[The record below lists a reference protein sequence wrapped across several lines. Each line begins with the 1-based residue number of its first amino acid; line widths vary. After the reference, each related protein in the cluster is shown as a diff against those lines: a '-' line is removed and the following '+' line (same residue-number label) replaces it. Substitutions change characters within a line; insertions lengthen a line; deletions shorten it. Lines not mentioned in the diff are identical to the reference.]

1 MRSRLFV
8 LIAISALVAS
18 ACGSSDSSN
27 TNDPGTTTTAAESV
41 GSVVPSTTSIQPTVD
56 PPTAGQLLE
65 DLITKANADGE
76 VTADE
81 LSEMLV
87 VTGVPQGQAD
97 CQAQL
102 LAELGISDPTD
113 LSALSGG
120 GLTADQALRLT
131 TCMSTAL
138 GG

>member
-1 MRSRLFV
+1 MRSRLLS
-8 LIAISALVAS
+8 LIAVAALLLA
-18 ACGSSDSSN
+18 ACGSSDSSS
-27 TNDPGTTTTAAESV
+27 TNDQETTTTAAPVATAS
-41 GSVVPSTTSIQPTVD
+41 PSTTSIQPTGD
-56 PPTAGQLLE
+56 ALTDGQLLE

-81 LSEMLV
+81 LSQMLV
-87 VTGVPQGQAD
+87 LTGVPQGQAD

-120 GLTADQALRLT
+120 GLTSDQALRLT
-131 TCMSTAL
+131 TCMSSTL

>member
-1 MRSRLFV
+1 MRSRLF
-8 LIAISALVAS
+8 SLVAVATLVLS

-27 TNDPGTTTTAAESV
+27 TNDPGTTTTTASANTV
-41 GSVVPSTTSIQPTVD
+41 APSTTSIQPTGD
-56 PPTAGQLLE
+56 TPTGGQQLE

-81 LSEMLV
+81 LSQMLV
-87 VTGVPQGQAD
+87 LTGVPQGQAD

-131 TCMSTAL
+131 TCMSSAL

>member
-1 MRSRLFV
+1 MRSRLFS
-8 LIAISALVAS
+8 LIAVATLVLS
-18 ACGSSDSSN
+18 ACGSSDSSS
-27 TNDPGTTTTAAESV
+27 TNDPGTTTTTAPAVNTAA
-41 GSVVPSTTSIQPTVD
+41 PSTTSIQPTGD
-56 PPTAGQLLE
+56 TPTDGQLLE

-81 LSEMLV
+81 LSQMLV
-87 VTGVPQGQAD
+87 LTGVPQGQAD

-131 TCMSTAL
+131 TCMSSAL